1 MSGLHA
7 SLNFRRKWLFLAK
20 GKKEHAF
27 WAWMHYPKHLF
38 KSPSIFE
45 SLGFILNIQRDFALY
60 SNVPLFLWLYVYHHY
75 LSKHSFSISRNLYWI
90 EEQQRYQLVSV
101 SYFSLMSRCFQKQ
114 AHTVTCVQRACVSAC
129 MNLSILICMDGLF
142 QNRHS
147 AEGQKTL
154 SKRKF

>member
-1 MSGLHA
+1 MTLSSKREEGTCLL
-7 SLNFRRKWLFLAK
+7 SLNALPQASFQKPKYLWEPRIHFKYSKGFCILFQ
-20 GKKEHAF
+20 
-27 WAWMHYPKHLF
+27 MYPF
-38 KSPSIFE
+38 FCDCM
-45 SLGFILNIQRDFALY
+45 FIITL
-60 SNVPLFLWLYVYHHY
+60 Y
-75 LSKHSFSISRNLYWI
+75 LSKRSFSISRNLYWI

-101 SYFSLMSRCFQKQ
+101 SYFSLMSRCFRKQ
-114 AHTVTCVQRACVSAC
+114 SHTVTCVQRACVSAC